1 MPACPTLPRRNPT
14 QLQSPMTLNRIR
26 ELSRRTA
33 RSVTEWGSPTDREEV
48 FSWQHLA
55 PCESV
60 LDVACGNGSFI
71 AKRPAGV
78 TGLDIDEEN
87 IARCRAQG
95 FSAVVGNALDLPY
108 PDASFDGVHSAHVLF
123 ALQTRAA
130 VQYLNELVRVTRPGG
145 IIAISSLC
153 DVQEVFD
160 YPEVARPY
168 PPQAIFRMIRKPD
181 TNVGAEVR
189 GVSYKA
195 ISFRRQPLINFRFS
209 SLTLW
214 RVASCSTPCST
225 DFSCA
230 SIGSTAATRS
240 SSRNRPLLAR
250 SAHHSKS
257 SRPSNSKPTTP
268 PQSAKRVDPA
278 DSATVW

>member
-1 MPACPTLPRRNPT
+1 
-14 QLQSPMTLNRIR
+14 MTLNRIR

-33 RSVTEWGSPTDREEV
+33 RSITEWGSPTDREEV

-87 IARCRAQG
+87 VARCRAQG
-95 FSAVVGNALDLPY
+95 FPAVVGNALDLPY

-123 ALQTRAA
+123 ALQAKAA

-145 IIAISSLC
+145 IIALSSLC

-195 ISFRRQPLINFRFS
+195 IAFRRQPLINFRFS

-214 RVASCSTPCST
+214 RVASLLNAVQYGLFLRKYWKYRGYTIILQK
-225 DFSCA
+225 A
-230 SIGSTAATRS
+230 SAPSPVEVQQQIEPPFELEADNNAEVRQSRRS
-240 SSRNRPLLAR
+240 R
-250 SAHHSKS
+250 
-257 SRPSNSKPTTP
+257 
-268 PQSAKRVDPA
+268 
-278 DSATVW
+278 